1 MSDPA
6 NTSAK
11 LFSGPRYFNVYS
23 QEKGAGVLEQALV
36 VLWFT
41 VTYLPLGQFAPIRY
55 LCILAL
61 LGILALDRDRLAP
74 IFLRAWPLF
83 TVPILGILSIG
94 WSPYT
99 GAAIREGIL
108 LLLTAIT
115 CVVIAGRLTPLQMLR
130 TIWIAGIFATIYS
143 APHMDRFH
151 IGGLYGSKNQFGAQM
166 LFCLL
171 LSVITFLNEKE
182 APLLRLI
189 ALPFIPICFIFQY
202 MADSATSL
210 IFAILGIIAL
220 VGVKVFWSPVSRV
233 RSLAV
238 LVLMGCMGIALILAL
253 MVWNMPQNQYV
264 AQFLLLVGK
273 DTTLTG
279 RTEIWHVAE
288 FVSSQNPMFGV
299 GLEGFWQPSTGLA
312 QTLNE
317 LQFRDAGTKLTFHSA
332 YWEVRVH
339 LGLVGLGLFVFY
351 LAWSSLRLFGL
362 WFADG
367 SLVHS
372 ALVVIVL
379 VNVTMAFTESYLW
392 STFTTAA
399 YLQGLAGIAPMR
411 LFDPK
416 YVGRA
421 RAVTAPA

>member
-1 MSDPA
+1 MSESL
-6 NTSAK
+6 SASGK
-11 LFSGPRYFNVYS
+11 LLPGPKYFNVYS
-23 QEKGAGVLEQALV
+23 REKGAGILEQALV
-36 VLWFT
+36 ALWFT

-55 LCILAL
+55 LCILGL
-61 LGILALDRDRLAP
+61 LAILALDRNRLAP

-94 WSPYT
+94 WSAYS

-143 APHMDRFH
+143 VPHMDQFQY
-151 IGGLYGSKNQFGAQM
+151 GGLFGSKNQFGAQM

-182 APLLRLI
+182 TPLLRLI
-189 ALPFIPICFIFQY
+189 ALPFIPICFLFQY

-210 IFAILGIIAL
+210 IFAVLGIIAL
-220 VGVKVFWSPVSRV
+220 VGVKVFWSPVSKV
-233 RSLAV
+233 RSLPVVIVMLCLAV
-238 LVLMGCMGIALILAL
+238 GLILTL
-253 MVWNMPQNQYV
+253 IVWNMPDNQYV
-264 AQFLLLVGK
+264 ARFLSLVGK
-273 DTTLTG
+273 DSTLTG
-279 RTEIWHVAE
+279 RTEIWEVAKL
-288 FVSSQNPMFGV
+288 VSAQNPMFGV
-299 GLEGFWQPSTGLA
+299 GLEGFWQPNTGLA

-339 LGLVGLGLFVFY
+339 LGLVGLALFIFY
-351 LAWSSLRLFGL
+351 LAWSSLRLFKL
-362 WFADG
+362 WFTDG
-367 SLVHS
+367 SLVNS
-372 ALVVIVL
+372 ALVIIVL
-379 VNVTMAFTESYLW
+379 VNITMAFTESYLW

-411 LFDPK
+411 LFEPK
-416 YVGRA
+416 FVGRA
-421 RAVTAPA
+421 KAVATSA